1 MMTLKIC
8 LLILSI
14 LSCVLSSCTIESI
27 EPSHSYKVRHH
38 QGIPKCC
45 DIKNSDNCS
54 FPDVDFMHV
63 ATATPIFNETYFNE
77 IVRQIDSSYTK
88 KLTFKVSYPLTVKP
102 GTCKAGV
109 LTVTENLVDV
119 YGQCCGIIPYFSCSQ
134 KSAYFKHTD
143 PQGTYYIYEYPFING
158 IGKVADSVIVKFFN
172 ITADIQPLFKAPS
185 KQLVN
190 QHHNYAALKFK

>member
-1 MMTLKIC
+1 MTFKLT

-14 LSCVLSSCTIESI
+14 ISCVLSSCTIERIDSV
-27 EPSHSYKVRHH
+27 YYYRTRYH

-45 DIKNSDNCS
+45 DIKNSDSCS
-54 FPDVDFMHV
+54 FPDVDFTHI
-63 ATATPIFNETYFNE
+63 APATPLFNETYFNE
-77 IVRQIDSSYTK
+77 IVRQIDSAYTK
-88 KLTFKVSYPLTVKP
+88 KLTFKVSYPLTVNP

-109 LTVTENLVDV
+109 LVVSENIVNI
-119 YGQCCGIIPYFSCSQ
+119 YGQCCGIIPYFSCGQEST
-134 KSAYFKHTD
+134 YFKHTD

-158 IGKVADSVIVKFFN
+158 ISKIADSSIVKLLN

-190 QHHNYAALKFK
+190 QDQNNGALKFN